1 MENKKY
7 ANGGYSED
15 WYERGE
21 STAKWF
27 QNDREEYERAGNTM
41 KIEKEEAQTVDVQIQ
56 EKIDLETVKDL
67 EEKQR

>member
-1 MENKKY
+1 MVVIQKTGKKEENLQL
-7 ANGGYSED
+7 NGSRMIEKNMK
-15 WYERGE
+15 E
-21 STAKWF
+21 
-27 QNDREEYERAGNTM
+27 QHTM